1 MNIETIKQLIPT
13 IKSQHLVTG
22 LAGVFALVSVQNIAH
37 FFIELHHPFIASWT
51 LGLAIGTALVVL
63 AHLLSE
69 IDMRERKAFLGLLAV
84 TLILV
89 TLSGIIQGVSY
100 SNELGVIGYVLAF
113 TLAATGEIVLPLAHS
128 WHGEAKRRQAVND
141 AGQRVEEIAAE
152 TMIKVMSNTDTAKAQ
167 RQAEKRIEALIVA
180 HVDATVTRLMPKGVA
195 PVVAVA
201 DMTPRPVTPQ
211 PRQIP
216 EMSSSPLGIGASVDD
231 MTAARSD
238 KASDRRSE
246 ILAAVDGQDVATFK
260 TAMSDLYGVSVRTIE
275 RDLAALEQT
284 AQIVCNGVVMKTE
297 QLTVV

>member
-1 MNIETIKQLIPT
+1 MNIESIKQLQLPT

-37 FFIELHHPFIASWT
+37 FFIELHHPLIASWT

-69 IDMRERKAFLGLLAV
+69 IDMRERKAFLGLLSV

-100 SNELGVIGYVLAF
+100 SKELGMIGYVLAF

-152 TMIKVMSNTDTAKAQ
+152 TMIKVMSSTDTAKAQ

-180 HVDATVTRLMPKGVA
+180 HVDATVTRLMPSGSTPA
-195 PVVAVA
+195 PAPERSA
-201 DMTPRPVTPQ
+201 
-211 PRQIP
+211 P
-216 EMSSSPLGIGASVDD
+216 EMSDTLSPLGVGAHVDD
-231 MTAARSD
+231 MTQARSD
-238 KASDRRSE
+238 KATGRRAE
-246 ILAAVDGQDVATFK
+246 ILDAVAGQDVGTFK
-260 TAMSDLYGVSVRTIE
+260 HSMSDLYGVSVRTIE
-275 RDLAALEQT
+275 RDLQALE
-284 AQIVCNGVVMKTE
+284 INGRVVCNGVVMRA
-297 QLTVV
+297 

>member
-1 MNIETIKQLIPT
+1 MNIETIKQLHLPT

-37 FFIELHHPFIASWT
+37 FFIELHHPLIASWT

-69 IDMRERKAFLGLLAV
+69 IDMRERKAFLGLLTV
-84 TLILV
+84 TLVLV

-100 SNELGVIGYVLAF
+100 SNELGMVGYVLAF

-152 TMIKVMSNTDTAKAQ
+152 TMIKVMSSTDTAKAQ

-180 HVDATVTRLMPKGVA
+180 HVDATVTRLMPSGSTTIPIDETTMKRS
-195 PVVAVA
+195 
-201 DMTPRPVTPQ
+201 PRSA
-211 PRQIP
+211 P
-216 EMSSSPLGIGASVDD
+216 EMSDTGTLSPLGVGAHVDD
-231 MTAARSD
+231 MTTVRSD
-238 KASDRRSE
+238 KASDRRAE
-246 ILAAVDGQDVATFK
+246 ILDAVAGQDVGTFK
-260 TAMSDLYGVSVRTIE
+260 HSMSDLYGVSVRTIE
-275 RDLAALEQT
+275 RDLQALEINGQV
-284 AQIVCNGVVMKTE
+284 VCNGVVMRA
-297 QLTVV
+297 